1 MSNLSQEIAVI
12 TGEQGLENFSE
23 AQLERELT
31 KYIFYLFEEKPTA
44 VSQLLYR
51 IDVSEEKAKAV
62 FGAGTQDTTVA
73 QDLARLIIERLKLK
87 IKYREMYKGF

>member
-1 MSNLSQEIAVI
+1 MEDLSKEVALI
-12 TGEQGLENFSE
+12 TGENDLEDFSE
-23 AQLERELT
+23 EKLERALT
-31 KYIFYLFEEKPTA
+31 KYIFYLFEEKPSA

-73 QDLARLIIERLKLK
+73 QDLAKLIIERLKLK
-87 IKYREMYKGF
+87 IYYRNKYKDF